1 MNARLTE
8 GERQESSAAFPKHYR
23 LTKTDEFSSVFG
35 FRKAIRSRHFL
46 LHYRLCAAEE
56 VMTGARLGV
65 VVAKRLLRRSVDRN
79 LVKRLARENFRIL
92 RCRLLARDF
101 VLRLSTKPVP
111 LDRRVLAEEIRGLL
125 GKMISPER

>member
-1 MNARLTE
+1 LSTRLPE
-8 GERQESSAAFPKHYR
+8 GKREQGCAAFPKTYR

-46 LHYRLCAAEE
+46 LHYRVRAAEE
-56 VMTGARLGV
+56 VMTARLGV

-101 VLRLSTKPVP
+101 ILRLSTKPVP
-111 LDRRVLAEEIRGLL
+111 LDRRVLAEEIRALL